1 VSVIYVAPHEEV
13 ETEIVGAIVK
23 HVEDALGCDVTT
35 LAPAPTP
42 TFAFDPTRRQY
53 SSSAI
58 LAWWGERRPAPRGRL
73 LAVTGVDLFIP
84 MLTFLFGHAQLDGA
98 LSVISLARLRPE
110 AYGPFHDAALLLAR
124 ARKEALHELGHTL
137 GLTHCPRQTCVMSL
151 ATTIHQVDQKS
162 TEYCPE
168 CGADA
173 RWATVATGDE
183 EERS

>member
-1 VSVIYVAPHEEV
+1 MSVIFLAPHEEV
-13 ETEIVGAIVK
+13 ETEIVGPIAE
-23 HVEDALGCDVTT
+23 HVERALGCDVT
-35 LAPAPTP
+35 LLPPAPTP
-42 TFAFDPTRRQY
+42 TFAFDPHRRQY

-58 LAWWGERRPAPRGRL
+58 LSWWGEHLPAPGARV

-98 LSVISLARLRPE
+98 LAVISLARLRPE

-137 GLTHCPRQTCVMSL
+137 GLTHCPRPTCVMSL
-151 ATTIHQVDQKS
+151 ATTIHHVDQKS
-162 TEYCPE
+162 TEYCPD

-173 RWATVATGDE
+173 RWATVVAE
-183 EERS
+183 EA